1 MAFFSRKPTVMYLD
15 DKHAAPG
22 FFSWHMSAT
31 KFTWLASALF
41 IIFYN
46 ASLFTALHNAL
57 PIVSI
62 GSALF
67 FISVGLLALV
77 ATTLTLSLFVLPKV
91 AKPLIAIIFISAAS
105 AAYFMNNYGIV
116 IHKTMIQNLVE
127 TDTKEAS
134 SLFNITLALYILV
147 LGILPSLLLLKV
159 KLNFGSFKHELI
171 SKLKLWGL
179 ALLAIVLLIAPLSA
193 DYASFFRNNKSIR
206 QMANPVNF
214 IYATATYL
222 LASNASITVVPM
234 GEDAKLNTQATA
246 HTKPTLFVLVV
257 GETARADH
265 FSINGYDKPTT
276 PLLAQQD
283 IINYRNVVSC
293 GTETAVS
300 VPCMFSNL
308 TRAKYSD
315 KKAKSQEG
323 LLDVLKHSGYS
334 VLWLDNNS
342 SCKGTCDR
350 VAYQDL
356 RDLKI
361 PELCNERECFDTIL
375 LHDIDKKVSA
385 MTGNKVVV
393 LHQKGSHGPDYYNRY
408 PENMEIFKPVCK
420 VNKLQNCSSEEINN
434 AFDNTIHMTDLF
446 LNNTIEW
453 LKTQSS
459 DYNTA
464 LIYLSDHGESLG
476 EKNLYLHGM
485 PYLIAPDE
493 QKHVPFFFWFSP
505 NFEQE
510 SGIKRECLSA
520 QTNSEYSHDNLF
532 HTTLGLLNVST
543 SLYKPELDMVSP
555 CRH

>member
-1 MAFFSRKPTVMYLD
+1 MAFFSRKPTVTYLD
-15 DKHAAPG
+15 DRHAAPG
-22 FFSWHMSAT
+22 FFSWQMSAT
-31 KFTWLASALF
+31 KFTWLTSTLF

-46 ASLFTALHNAL
+46 TSLFTALHNAL

-67 FISVGLLALV
+67 FVSVGLLALV
-77 ATTLTLSLFVLPKV
+77 ATALTLSLFVLPKL
-91 AKPLIAIIFISAAS
+91 AKPLMAIIFISAAS

-116 IHKTMIQNLVE
+116 IHKTMIQNLIE

-134 SLFNITLALYILV
+134 SLFNSTLAAYIIV

-171 SKLKLWGL
+171 NKLKLWGL
-179 ALLAIVLLIAPLSA
+179 VLLAIVLLIAPLSA

-222 LASNASITVVPM
+222 SANNASITVVSM
-234 GEDAKLNTQATA
+234 GEDAKLNSNA
-246 HTKPTLFVLVV
+246 HTKPTLFVVVV

-350 VAYQDL
+350 VAYEDL

-361 PELCNERECFDTIL
+361 PEICNERECFDNIL

-385 MTGNKVVV
+385 MTGNKVIV

-408 PENMEIFKPVCK
+408 PENMEVFKPVCK
-420 VNKLQNCSSEEINN
+420 DNKLQNCSSEEINN

-453 LKTQSS
+453 LKTQSK

-493 QKHVPFFFWFSP
+493 QKHIPFFFWFSP

-510 SGIKRECLSA
+510 NGIKRECLSA

-543 SLYKPELDMVSP
+543 SLYNPELDMVGA
-555 CRH
+555 CRQ